1 MFWVSRLYHP
11 SEDSMAITEVENQE
25 VVTINFP
32 EGREYHWLG
41 AGSPM
46 RQWQVGQC
54 VTFRGYRWLVL
65 ARSESAGS
73 LTLTLGAGSPAV

>member
-1 MFWVSRLYHP
+1 MFWVSRLYHH
-11 SEDSMAITEVENQE
+11 SEDSMAIPEVKAQE

-32 EGREYHWLG
+32 AGREYHWHG
-41 AGSPM
+41 ADSPM

-73 LTLTLGAGSPAV
+73 LTLSLGAGSPAV